1 MVKTMEQCQKRLYLQ
16 GNDDLGIAKPDCG
29 GKLNRHTWTFT
40 SRTSRAKCSEEISNQ
55 WCQQKVATAGCPWSV
70 CCRCCDVEID
80 IQACREKK
88 WRLCLW
94 AGWWCMIHWVCVE
107 PENCKRFA
115 INLHLV
121 VKLFSS
127 TFLYG
132 KVVKGVYRFRL
143 GPYAKCFQGTAQPH
157 RFPVSPF
164 RPCCEAEIILGLL
177 SVPWRFKKL
186 WDSLCFFAVC
196 VLNWEKK
203 TQRFEGEKS
212 KMQGLLWM
220 MQVQLRVSCP
230 YVVAFFF
237 RGNQLRICL
246 FLYNFPCQRD
256 RHWFEYTKMKGEL
269 WFFWDCFSSFYL
281 STQIGKWYGRDVLFL
296 FF

>member
-1 MVKTMEQCQKRLYLQ
+1 MVKIMEQCQKRLYLQ

-127 TFLYG
+127 TFFYG

-157 RFPVSPF
+157 RFPVSTMLWGWNHF
-164 RPCCEAEIILGLL
+164 RFALCALAFQKAVRLPMFFC
-177 SVPWRFKKL
+177 R
-186 WDSLCFFAVC
+186 LCFE
-196 VLNWEKK
+196 LEKK

-237 RGNQLRICL
+237 SRGNQLRICL
-246 FLYNFPCQRD
+246 WLYNFPCQRD
-256 RHWFEYTKMKGEL
+256 GHWFEYTKMKGEL
-269 WFFWDCFSSFYL
+269 WFFLDCFSSF
-281 STQIGKWYGRDVLFL
+281 
-296 FF
+296 

>member
-121 VKLFSS
+121 VRLFSS
-127 TFLYG
+127 TFFYG
-132 KVVKGVYRFRL
+132 KVVKMVYRFRL
-143 GPYAKCFQGTAQPH
+143 GPYAKCFQGTTAQPH
-157 RFPVSPF
+157 RFPVSTMLWGWNHF
-164 RPCCEAEIILGLL
+164 RFA
-177 SVPWRFKKL
+177 
-186 WDSLCFFAVC
+186 LCASAFQKAVRLPVFFVVC
-196 VLNWEKK
+196 FLNWTKK
-203 TQRFEGEKS
+203 QLLEGETF
-212 KMQGLLWM
+212 KMQGLLWI
-220 MQVQLRVSCP
+220 MQVQLRVHVHVTC
-230 YVVAFFF
+230 
-237 RGNQLRICL
+237 
-246 FLYNFPCQRD
+246 
-256 RHWFEYTKMKGEL
+256 
-269 WFFWDCFSSFYL
+269 CF
-281 STQIGKWYGRDVLFL
+281 
-296 FF
+296 